1 MFSGSDRTRTL
12 MPKNEL
18 WTCSVQQSQN
28 NQINKSAKLKEES
41 AIYNFLRVISFAVE
55 LKVPS
60 RLLELNHAARVLT
73 TSLQIHGDVSV
84 LGIYV

>member
-60 RLLELNHAARVLT
+60 RLLVVLT
-73 TSLQIHGDVSV
+73 TSLQIHGDVSA